1 MFHGAAGVDTS
12 QRRPSAWLNSATE
25 TRNIGETCGKYP
37 WTIWTYMKNVGKSHE
52 NVFGDEH
59 RWTNYGQ
66 MCLEN
71 DGHIWS
77 FYGNQKKTIKK
88 KHLKCVVKLVNIGT
102 WHAWHGFTRDMTWP
116 SFWWLK
122 VTPTPSFGNWPK
134 SMRMWVLPDM
144 FRCAAFWWDR
154 KHPQLVGFII
164 G

>member
-1 MFHGAAGVDTS
+1 MFHGSAAGADTS

-25 TRNIGETCGKYP
+25 TREIGETCGKCL
-37 WTIWTYMKNVGKSHE
+37 WRWKSLDKLWSD
-52 NVFGDEH
+52 VFG
-59 RWTNYGQ
+59 WTHLKFL
-66 MCLEN
+66 MEN
-71 DGHIWS
+71 
-77 FYGNQKKTIKK
+77 KKQK
-88 KHLKCVVKLVNIGT
+88 KHLKYVVKLVNIGT

-134 SMRMWVLPDM
+134 SMRMWVLPGM

-164 G
+164 DWSPYSPFISP